1 MDKLQA
7 VSPCAGLL
15 PLTIG
20 ALTVE
25 EMDAGPITS
34 VTPFSGASG
43 AALGRALGMPF
54 PAPLQTTTDGDAR
67 LIWVGQREALLIRAV
82 PDASLGA
89 YAAVVDQSDAWA
101 VVTLRGEGGADALAR
116 LVPVD
121 LRLRAFGEGATLRT
135 QLGHMNASITRL
147 DEQTF
152 MIAVFRSMAGTLVH
166 DLTTALEAVAAR
178 G

>member
-15 PLTIG
+15 PMTIG

-25 EMDAGPITS
+25 EVDVGPITS
-34 VTPFSGASG
+34 VTPFVGSV
-43 AALGRALGMPF
+43 LGRALGMPF
-54 PAPLQTTTDGDAR
+54 PAPLQSSSDGDAR
-67 LIWVGQREALLIRAV
+67 LVWVGRGEALLMGV
-82 PDASLGA
+82 QPDASLGA

-101 VVTLRGEGGADALAR
+101 VVRLTGEGGADALAR

-121 LRLRAFGEGATLRT
+121 MRLSAFGGGATVRT
-135 QLGHMNASITRL
+135 QLGHMNASVTRL
-147 DEQTF
+147 EAQTF

-166 DLTTALEAVAAR
+166 DLARALEAVAAR

>member
-15 PLTIG
+15 PMTIG

-25 EMDAGPITS
+25 EVDVGPNTS
-34 VTPFSGASG
+34 VTPFVGSV
-43 AALGRALGMPF
+43 LGRALGMPF
-54 PAPLQTTTDGDAR
+54 PAPLQSSSDGDAR
-67 LIWVGQREALLIRAV
+67 LVWVGRGEALLMGV
-82 PDASLGA
+82 QPDASLGA
-89 YAAVVDQSDAWA
+89 YAAVVDQSDAFA
-101 VVTLRGEGGADALAR
+101 VVRLTGEGGADALAR

-121 LRLRAFGEGATLRT
+121 MRLSAFGGGATIRT

-147 DEQTF
+147 DAQTF

-166 DLTTALEAVAAR
+166 DLARALEAVAAR